1 MRHLC
6 KAPFSGAFFEIF
18 MRDIRYAPVKCLVEF
33 TLREKSEVEEQFASD
48 SERNSKP
55 RGNGAAALRQAVE

>member
-1 MRHLC
+1 MVVLKLNSLGTAHRPFPTVLNGGLC
-6 KAPFSGAFFEIF
+6 VFKL
-18 MRDIRYAPVKCLVEF
+18 RDKL
-33 TLREKSEVEEQFASD
+33 EVEGVFASA

>member
-1 MRHLC
+1 MNR
-6 KAPFSGAFFEIF
+6 FF
-18 MRDIRYAPVKCLVEF
+18 VF
-33 TLREKSEVEEQFASD
+33 TLAGFEPTTSGTDGESFDFKKPDKSEDEEQFASD